1 MYGVYGGHTT
11 QKFTLMPINING
23 MACTVMGLGRP
34 VHEPYNAL
42 HLNLDHAT
50 PLGSNIMYISPHQMA
65 LLVDMYVPG
74 TYLLL
79 KNI

>member
-34 VHEPYNAL
+34 VYEPY
-42 HLNLDHAT
+42 T
-50 PLGSNIMYISPHQMA
+50 PY
-65 LLVDMYVPG
+65 
-74 TYLLL
+74 T
-79 KNI
+79 